1 MSAFGNGGFYTFTP
15 EQHSEALCFHVFS
28 LIKVAIKSEL
38 KNYFR
43 YYFKIIET
51 FLLIFLLK
59 NFNNTPI
66 NQDNKIKL
74 LSQIQKFSNRQI
86 FSDAKDSIF
95 VTAKTNRI
103 TLFFQIQTQWYPQ
116 NFLIPQLSNE
126 RCFAAQSVN
135 KTDINDEEKIVI
147 ISIIWYLIATLGLL
161 PPNI

>member
-15 EQHSEALCFHVFS
+15 EQHSEAYAFMSFP

-66 NQDNKIKL
+66 NQDNK
-74 LSQIQKFSNRQI
+74 
-86 FSDAKDSIF
+86 
-95 VTAKTNRI
+95 TT
-103 TLFFQIQTQWYPQ
+103 
-116 NFLIPQLSNE
+116 
-126 RCFAAQSVN
+126 
-135 KTDINDEEKIVI
+135 
-147 ISIIWYLIATLGLL
+147 
-161 PPNI
+161 